1 MFRRGISGK
10 WKDKKDVCYI
20 SSEYDDTMLNVASK
34 RRVIRKK
41 PLPIIRYNTSMAGVD
56 TLDQLLSYYP
66 REQKLEGDREKFSFI
81 TFKWWVINAH
91 RLCNK
96 SFDKKMNLCDFR
108 IAVIIKMLPIPTLV
122 LENKPKFDAHYLVK
136 REEKTSSGKIKGKV
150 CKMHYK
156 TSDRTDTIYVCQ
168 KCSLFSFFACAF
180 AFLGGPTN
188 SIFSFP

>member
-81 TFKWWVINAH
+81 TFK
-91 RLCNK
+91 
-96 SFDKKMNLCDFR
+96 
-108 IAVIIKMLPIPTLV
+108 
-122 LENKPKFDAHYLVK
+122 
-136 REEKTSSGKIKGKV
+136 
-150 CKMHYK
+150 
-156 TSDRTDTIYVCQ
+156 
-168 KCSLFSFFACAF
+168 
-180 AFLGGPTN
+180 
-188 SIFSFP
+188 